1 MMLPYA
7 NLQNDIPVLLAPMSG
22 VTDAP
27 FRKQAI
33 RFGAKVAITEMVA
46 GEELTQGHK
55 EAETRLTRPTALNGC
70 HVVQLVGRTAD
81 PLRRAAHIAS
91 ESGADV
97 IDINM
102 GCPSRRVT
110 GGLSGSALMRD
121 LDHAESLIAAVHEG
135 AGKTPVTLKMRL
147 GWGRENLCAPEL
159 TVRAQKIGVS
169 LITIHGRTRQDF
181 YNGEADWSAV
191 RASTRA
197 ANVPVIVNGDIVDAA
212 TAREALARSEAKG
225 VMIGRAATGL
235 PWLIDK
241 VSSDLNGRPF
251 AEPDLETQI
260 DSLLAQTADSIALYG
275 NRVGIRVV
283 RKHVSAAFDYWLQ
296 TGRLRSDAV
305 SLKPVLCQAGS
316 LEDLTSAFTNLRSQ
330 TLDMVA

>member
-1 MMLPYA
+1 MLPYA

-121 LDHAESLIAAVHEG
+121 LDRSPIGYGSPMSCQSPLHHS
-135 AGKTPVTLKMRL
+135 RS
-147 GWGRENLCAPEL
+147 NLY
-159 TVRAQKIGVS
+159 R
-169 LITIHGRTRQDF
+169 
-181 YNGEADWSAV
+181 
-191 RASTRA
+191 
-197 ANVPVIVNGDIVDAA
+197 
-212 TAREALARSEAKG
+212 
-225 VMIGRAATGL
+225 
-235 PWLIDK
+235 
-241 VSSDLNGRPF
+241 
-251 AEPDLETQI
+251 
-260 DSLLAQTADSIALYG
+260 
-275 NRVGIRVV
+275 
-283 RKHVSAAFDYWLQ
+283 
-296 TGRLRSDAV
+296 
-305 SLKPVLCQAGS
+305 AGS
-316 LEDLTSAFTNLRSQ
+316 RPRFPAKSRVPSE
-330 TLDMVA
+330 VG